1 MDEDEDE
8 EDDLAEARRAVQRA
22 ANTADD
28 REAREVLKSVDE
40 GLMEIGGG
48 EKTRESHPHAD
59 RVEELEERLVALEEE
74 VQGQTYDHLL
84 AARERF
90 ERYRERHAE

>member
-1 MDEDEDE
+1 MNDGEGN
-8 EDDLAEARRAVQRA
+8 DLAEAREAIQRA

-28 REAREVLKSVDE
+28 REAREVLTSVDE

-48 EKTRESHPHAD
+48 EKTKDTHPHAD
-59 RVEELEERLVALEEE
+59 RVEELEERLVDLEEDVE
-74 VQGQTYDHLL
+74 GGTYDHLMS
-84 AARERF
+84 ARERL